1 MWTRKF
7 QNVGQM
13 DESECKL
20 GKIKIWEVKTC
31 IEVKHFKVIIC
42 FCPYGKLTLGYG
54 YVEFGS

>member
-1 MWTRKF
+1 MNVDKEV

-20 GKIKIWEVKTC
+20 GKDKNLGSETC
-31 IEVKHFKVIIC
+31 IEVIIC
-42 FCPYGKLTLGYG
+42 FVHMETDPRLW

>member
-20 GKIKIWEVKTC
+20 GKIKIWEVKH
-31 IEVKHFKVIIC
+31 VLK
-42 FCPYGKLTLGYG
+42 
-54 YVEFGS
+54 